1 MKVKKPY
8 PGKNPQVN
16 AANTNRLNT
25 LAKDGFNPI
34 FNKFMLD
41 CQSFSETASG
51 FFSRVGKETAQNFIR
66 LVPVMRLLMTEYPP

>member
-1 MKVKKPY
+1 MKAKKPY

-25 LAKDGFNPI
+25 LAKDGFNRI
-34 FNKFMLD
+34 FNKFLLD
-41 CQSFSETASG
+41 CQNSSNTASG

-66 LVPVMRLLMTEYPP
+66 LVPVMRLLMTVYPP